1 MVPDLDIEEI
11 EMRLV
16 LEAINARYGY
26 DFRDYSPESMRR
38 RVQAALARSGA
49 QNLGL
54 MQHRLLC
61 EPDFFASLFDDLTV
75 HVTEMFR
82 DPSFYRVFR
91 ELVIP
96 VLRTYPQL
104 KIWHAGCAS
113 GEEVY
118 ATAILLSEENLYER
132 TQIYATDM
140 SGRAV
145 EQAREGIYPAS
156 QAETFSDNYRQ
167 SGGKHR
173 LADYYSSAYGRI
185 AVHEKL
191 KRNVVFF
198 QHDLVSDYALGEMQV
213 VFCRNVLI
221 YFGENLRARV
231 LGVFADCLCRGGFLC
246 LGGSERVS
254 RHAPTFFP
262 DFASA
267 EQNLPATGCVMN
279 RIAAGSGLRPN
290 VQRPGDTSGVLI
302 SWTTEANLVAL
313 RPARRAGVRRWWWPR
328 RATGLA
334 PTAQREFAVS
344 CWTSDA
350 GDGQL

>member
-1 MVPDLDIEEI
+1 MAHDKVIEEI
-11 EMRLV
+11 EVRLV

-49 QNLGL
+49 ENLGVL
-54 MQHRLLC
+54 QHRLLT
-61 EPDFFASLFDDLTV
+61 EPDFFASVIDDLTV
-75 HVTEMFR
+75 QVSEMFR

-91 ELVIP
+91 EQVVP
-96 VLRTYPQL
+96 MLRTYPQL
-104 KIWHAGCAS
+104 KVWHAGCAT

-118 ATAILLSEENLYER
+118 ATAILLSEENLYDR

-156 QAETFSDNYRQ
+156 QAELFSDNYLQ
-167 SGGKHR
+167 SGGKKR
-173 LADYYSSAYGRI
+173 LVDYYSSAYGRI
-185 AVHEKL
+185 AVQDKL

-221 YFGENLRARV
+221 YFGEPLRERV
-231 LGVFADCLCRGGFLC
+231 LRVFADSLCRGGFLC

-254 RHAPTFFP
+254 PSRTDLFSE
-262 DFASA
+262 FASA
-267 EQNLPATGCVMN
+267 D
-279 RIAAGSGLRPN
+279 RIYRRGL
-290 VQRPGDTSGVLI
+290 S
-302 SWTTEANLVAL
+302 
-313 RPARRAGVRRWWWPR
+313 
-328 RATGLA
+328 
-334 PTAQREFAVS
+334 
-344 CWTSDA
+344 
-350 GDGQL
+350 

>member
-1 MVPDLDIEEI
+1 MAPDKGIEDIEV
-11 EMRLV
+11 RLV

-49 QNLGL
+49 DNLGVL
-54 MQHRLLC
+54 QHRLLL
-61 EPDFFASLFDDLTV
+61 EPEFFASLIDDLTV
-75 HVTEMFR
+75 QVSEMFR
-82 DPSFYRVFR
+82 DPTFYRAFR
-91 ELVIP
+91 EQVVP
-96 VLRTYPQL
+96 MLRTYPQL

-156 QAETFSDNYRQ
+156 QAELFSDNYLQ
-167 SGGKHR
+167 SGGKKR

-185 AVHEKL
+185 AVHDKL

-221 YFGENLRARV
+221 YFGESLRERV
-231 LGVFADCLCRGGFLC
+231 VRVFADSLCRGGFLC
-246 LGGSERVS
+246 LGGSERMSPS
-254 RHAPTFFP
+254 RTDLFSAFV
-262 DFASA
+262 SA
-267 EQNLPATGCVMN
+267 E
-279 RIAAGSGLRPN
+279 RIYRRRGS
-290 VQRPGDTSGVLI
+290 S
-302 SWTTEANLVAL
+302 
-313 RPARRAGVRRWWWPR
+313 
-328 RATGLA
+328 
-334 PTAQREFAVS
+334 
-344 CWTSDA
+344 
-350 GDGQL
+350 